1 MNKTFN
7 LSTLIERHATI
18 DDEIKTAIKLRTEIA
33 QTMSEL
39 KVWNRNLAESTT
51 KQIVGAYLDN
61 SMKAKAVQ
69 DVINGMSPAFASA
82 LTTLGLEHSFD
93 EYAKNAA
100 TCEEY
105 LVDKARVADLSALI
119 NELAPMREEL
129 ESMIYEAERAELTER
144 TEQFVDTGSI
154 APLD

>member
-7 LSTLIERHATI
+7 LSTLRERHATI
-18 DDEIKTAIKLRTEIA
+18 TKEIDAAIQLRRELA

-51 KQIVGAYLDN
+51 NQIVGAYLEN

-69 DVINGMSPAFASA
+69 DIINGMSPAFASA

-93 EYAKNAA
+93 AYAKNAA

-105 LVDKARVADLSALI
+105 LVDKARVIDLSDLI
-119 NELAPMREEL
+119 NELAPMRGEL
-129 ESMIYEAERAELTER
+129 ESMIYEAERAELKER
-144 TEQFVDTGSI
+144 TEQFVDTGSTT
-154 APLD
+154 PLD